1 MLPWLC
7 MNMKK
12 LIYSKPTSTRA
23 SIRHLQEWD
32 TKTAQLFKLH
42 PTISPNKSHPTISTI
57 PHNPQIT
64 KTLIHKIP
72 NRTQKFQEQQ
82 FESVTLT
89 ATTRWRRYEGPYLYC
104 GRNST
109 SSSWRRRWWRAMK
122 GELWWRLWRF
132 GGLRKWKFKK
142 KFGMKWEMSELSSP
156 CFELIQQPSERYPPK
171 HIGISKSER
180 LRKWIFRNKTRRGI
194 IVFPHF

>member
-7 MNMKK
+7 MNMNK

-64 KTLIHKIP
+64 KTLIHEIP
-72 NRTQKFQEQQ
+72 NRTQQFQEQQ

-89 ATTRWRRYEGPYLYC
+89 TTTRWRRLWRLLPLL
-104 GRNST
+104 RNSN
-109 SSSWRRRWWRAMK
+109 SSWRRRWWRESSDECCE
-122 GELWWRLWRF
+122 GLEGF
-132 GGLRKWKFKK
+132 GNGSSRRNSEWNGKWA
-142 KFGMKWEMSELSSP
+142 S
-156 CFELIQQPSERYPPK
+156 
-171 HIGISKSER
+171 
-180 LRKWIFRNKTRRGI
+180 FRARVLN
-194 IVFPHF
+194 